1 MSNDSKRP
9 GLADEPLG
17 QHARSGSG
25 NYRGLLLA
33 VRPAGPVSRPHQQHL
48 LDGHWPTQKSATPSS
63 DGLGKDAGHADWV
76 KARETAVFSSLPSKP
91 HSMTFCRRQA

>member
-9 GLADEPLG
+9 ILVLLTSHLG
-17 QHARSGSG
+17 QHAGSGSG

-63 DGLGKDAGHADWV
+63 DGLGKGAGHADWV
-76 KARETAVFSSLPSKP
+76 KGTRNGCV
-91 HSMTFCRRQA
+91 